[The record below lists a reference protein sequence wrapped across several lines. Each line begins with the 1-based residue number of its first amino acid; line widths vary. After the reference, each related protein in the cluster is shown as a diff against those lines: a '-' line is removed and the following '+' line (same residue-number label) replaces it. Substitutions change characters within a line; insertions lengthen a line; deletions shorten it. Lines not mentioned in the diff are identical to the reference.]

1 MVIYLKLSNL
11 YIINLKNNNPYIQQ
25 NVKKYITIFFILI
38 VFIILFITK
47 PFTRLKESFNYR
59 ITHQKQAKLYPVFNN
74 ISKSTHKYISPVEG
88 TVTSNYGYRT
98 NPITGVY
105 SHHTG
110 IDISCYK
117 HRDNVLS
124 VADGIVT
131 FSGSQDGFGYCVEIK
146 HEFENE
152 TIYSFYAHLSN
163 ITVST
168 GQTVTQGSVIGNEGG
183 DPYSDPNP
191 GYSTGHHLHFE
202 LRNNSGYGNDINPS
216 IAL

>member
-1 MVIYLKLSNL
+1 MKKLN
-11 YIINLKNNNPYIQQ
+11 IFIVNLKNNNTYTKQ
-25 NVKKYITIFFILI
+25 NIKKYILLLFILI
-38 VFIILFITK
+38 ILIVASITK
-47 PFTRLKESFNYR
+47 PFTILKEDFNYR

-74 ISKSTHKYISPVEG
+74 TTKSTKKYISPVEG
-88 TVTSNYGYRT
+88 VITSDYGYRT
-98 NPITGVY
+98 NPITGIY

-110 IDISCYK
+110 IDISCYR
-117 HRDNVLS
+117 HRDNVLAI
-124 VADGIVT
+124 ADGIVT
-131 FSGSQDGFGYCVEIK
+131 FSGSQEGFGYCIEIK

-152 TIYSFYAHLSN
+152 IIYSFYAHLSN
-163 ITVST
+163 INVST

-202 LRNNSGYGNDINPS
+202 LRNKSGYGNDINPS